1 MRFVTNDTTRQIYTR
16 GGLSAQGGYYCN
28 RRFIFQEAG
37 REPVPSSSR
46 RILGLESYPS
56 RIEYSGRLI
65 SVSICPMGIH
75 PEAFEMTPEIG

>member
-1 MRFVTNDTTRQIYTR
+1 MPFLFFTATSHLKFRRIRACGYVDMFCRMFQTHRNMRFSFC
-16 GGLSAQGGYYCN
+16 LL
-28 RRFIFQEAG
+28 
-37 REPVPSSSR
+37 R